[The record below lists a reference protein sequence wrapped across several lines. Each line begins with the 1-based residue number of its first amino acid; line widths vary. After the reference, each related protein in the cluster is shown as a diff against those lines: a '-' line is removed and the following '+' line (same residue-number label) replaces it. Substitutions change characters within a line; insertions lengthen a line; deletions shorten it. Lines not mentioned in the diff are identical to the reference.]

1 MRILSRPA
9 SLLAAFV
16 LTALLP
22 AQVTDEAR
30 RELDH
35 VFDRPANTP
44 IKDEQ
49 KAKLAAWL
57 RSHDGK
63 DLGDLGY
70 VKALQ
75 LYLDRDYAGAVT
87 QLDAFFGR
95 HATIQNDEH
104 RTMAGRVYVN
114 AVSTEVRAEQPRT
127 DELARW
133 CEGMTRLYRDTAM
146 LERMSK
152 ALLARAKDQAPLRV
166 AMAKG
171 VFASD
176 LTVAQK
182 DAFLQGLYAGG
193 GAPAGAVPAAQVMRA
208 VPAAPGAPAIDP
220 SKVVQPGQVVEPFAF
235 DRVINRPE
243 GFDLASCRGKV
254 VVLDFFASWC
264 GPCRR
269 ALPSMIQLQKDHP
282 GDVQVIGVTRYY
294 GRGTDFSGEG
304 ATVDTGKSRAQL
316 DREQEAALYPPLVK
330 LFGVKLSDRLRG
342 GPGSRAPALRRRRH
356 SRDVRHRPRRHAG
369 RERHWRRRR
378 AARAVAGTR
387 REGPQ
392 VARAGCASC
401 RLTA

>member
-1 MRILSRPA
+1 MRILSGPA
-9 SLLAAFV
+9 STMLASLM

-35 VFDRPANTP
+35 VFDRPAGTV

-57 RSHDGK
+57 KSHDGK

-70 VKALQ
+70 AKALQ

-87 QLDAFFGR
+87 QLDAFFGK
-95 HATIQNDEH
+95 HTTIANDEH
-104 RTMAGRVYVN
+104 RNMAGRVYLN

-127 DELARW
+127 GELARW
-133 CEGMTRLYRDTAM
+133 CESMTRLYRDTAM
-146 LERMSK
+146 LERMAK
-152 ALLARAKDQAPLRV
+152 TLLARVKDQAPLRV

-182 DAFLQGLYAGG
+182 DGFLQSLYAGG
-193 GAPAGAVPAAQVMRA
+193 AVPAAVPAAQVLR
-208 VPAAPGAPAIDP
+208 AAPASPPVDP

-235 DRVINRPE
+235 DRVINGPA

-269 ALPSMIQLQKDHP
+269 ALPSMIQLQKA

-304 ATVDTGKSRAQL
+304 ATPDTGKSVADL

-330 LFGVKLSDRLRG
+330 LFGVNYPIVFAADQELSRQRFG
-342 GPGSRAPALRRRRH
+342 VTGIPALFVLG
-356 SRDVRHRPRRHAG
+356 RDGTLVGSVTGAG
-369 RERHWRRRR
+369 DAQHEQLL
-378 AARAVAGTR
+378 ALVEKARK
-387 REGPQ
+387 
-392 VARAGCASC
+392 
-401 RLTA
+401 